1 MKVLK
6 KQRNSKSCII
16 CGMDNPASV
25 KAMFYEMENGELRGL
40 FTFRNEHQSYPGR
53 VHGGMITAMLDE
65 LIGRALW
72 IKEPESLAVTTTI
85 TVKYRRP
92 MPIGVQLRGVAR
104 LVQDST
110 RGFVGVGEI
119 YSPEGK
125 LLAAAEGTY
134 MRLPNETIGDFDIHE
149 EMKYLIDD
157 NVTEIE

>member
-1 MKVLK
+1 
-6 KQRNSKSCII
+6 
-16 CGMDNPASV
+16 
-25 KAMFYEMENGELRGL
+25 
-40 FTFRNEHQSYPGR
+40 
-53 VHGGMITAMLDE
+53 MLDE
-65 LIGRALW
+65 LIGRVLW

-104 LVQDST
+104 LTQDST
-110 RGFVGVGEI
+110 RGFVGIGEI
-119 YSPEGK
+119 YDPNGK

-134 MRLPNETIGDFDIHE
+134 MRLSNETIGDFDIHE